1 MNKIDTE
8 LQAFTTRFIDMTL
21 NNNNCVLLR
30 LDWRRNV
37 ALDTKAH

>member
-1 MNKIDTE
+1 
-8 LQAFTTRFIDMTL
+8 MTL